1 MPTLLI
7 VEVPSNLPIP
17 LVSKHTSNVP
27 FWSWHIENY
36 VYGIFGFV
44 NKYLYLDDVVV
55 VFHDDDP
62 RVLKEI
68 KSYIEGNRYAI
79 WSKWVVINI
88 VPWMNSELWGKMVSF
103 YSLASQSPIDSKHP
117 YLMLVILYP
126 QIWLSWA
133 TLFVNRVGGFK
144 F

>member
-1 MPTLLI
+1 
-7 VEVPSNLPIP
+7 
-17 LVSKHTSNVP
+17 
-27 FWSWHIENY
+27 

-88 VPWMNSELWGKMVSF
+88 VP
-103 YSLASQSPIDSKHP
+103 
-117 YLMLVILYP
+117 
-126 QIWLSWA
+126 
-133 TLFVNRVGGFK
+133 
-144 F
+144 